1 MDLAFLLQAV
11 FILVALLCPLSIVAL
26 MAWSAWSRHRARAS
40 GAPGGAPAQS
50 AADTAEISR
59 MRANIAG
66 PQARRRSR
74 RAADRPAARSVGE
87 EEPSR

>member
-11 FILVALLCPLSIVAL
+11 FLLVALLCPLSIVAL

-59 MRANIAG
+59 MRASIAG
-66 PQARRRSR
+66 PQARGRSR
-74 RAADRPAARSVGE
+74 RAADRPEPRSVGE